1 MKKPY
6 FLFSLA
12 VMCSFVLLCTAFAG
26 KSLSSVSGN
35 NAGSKRHDTFL
46 FYQENSD
53 KLIIDCGQQ
62 KCPERLLTALIP
74 KRPGCICKPDFV
86 YKQGNEIRLMYKD
99 TRSAKGISVLL
110 TETKMSSQF
119 TNMLN
124 KSRDKKIFVNGGA
137 TQLKGNV
144 WQLKT
149 L

>member
-26 KSLSSVSGN
+26 KRLSSAPGS
-35 NAGSKRHDTFL
+35 NAGSGVYTTFL
-46 FYQENSD
+46 FYQEPPD

-62 KCPERLLTALIP
+62 RCPERLLTALIP
-74 KRPGCICKPDFV
+74 RRPGCICKPDFV

-99 TRSAKGISVLL
+99 TRSAKGVSVLL

-124 KSRDKKIFVNGGA
+124 QSKDKKIFVNGSGA
-137 TQLKGNV
+137 QLKGNV